1 MSRRL
6 HTACLGCWLTC
17 LLVQADGGF
26 LPPKDYLGADL
37 KEPSQ
42 RAILVHRDRRESL
55 LLFVDY
61 KGEAKEFAW
70 IIPTPTKPKVKVSD
84 RALFKE
90 IASYFHL
97 RQIVALRE
105 AGKGGVGGGM
115 GGGMA
120 GGMGGEGSPDEDQ
133 VIVHAHKLIGR
144 YEIAVLTA
152 EGEDALLSWLAEHE
166 YRVTKGAEGILSQYI
181 REGWYFV
188 VAKIRTDTP
197 ARQSLRPLRLDFT
210 TKEPVYP
217 LRISALNAGLTDI
230 RLYAL
235 RETWQTDRSMKEDP
249 YGDTFH
255 LRQDFRQSCPALARA
270 FPHLRW
276 NGMILSRIR
285 TLLPPQVMAQSDDGL
300 WPVDYTAKRRGP
312 CLVPQ
317 VCVARTVGIAQALV
331 SMRREESEWAAKRL
345 PYYGSAHLKS
355 EEQMAPHAEA
365 LSRLPMRYAAPLRKQ
380 MLAILT
386 NVEDKKRGDRAKQ
399 ERLAALRLL
408 VHIPP
413 QDHPDTIAYL
423 EAAVP
428 DMPMGW
434 AAYDQ
439 LHELGSAVSRQA
451 LFRLASQRKAY
462 SAGVAYRY
470 VGSLAKN
477 EVTDKER
484 RLACG
489 QLWFLQ
495 AEGITRGIVIEQASE
510 LLREYT
516 EQDLGKDWKAW
527 GTWLRKHRPEYWEK
541 RK

>member
-1 MSRRL
+1 M
-6 HTACLGCWLTC
+6 
-17 LLVQADGGF
+17 V
-26 LPPKDYLGADL
+26 
-37 KEPSQ
+37 
-42 RAILVHRDRRESL
+42 
-55 LLFVDY
+55 
-61 KGEAKEFAW
+61 
-70 IIPTPTKPKVKVSD
+70 
-84 RALFKE
+84 
-90 IASYFHL
+90 
-97 RQIVALRE
+97 
-105 AGKGGVGGGM
+105 
-115 GGGMA
+115 
-120 GGMGGEGSPDEDQ
+120 
-133 VIVHAHKLIGR
+133 
-144 YEIAVLTA
+144 
-152 EGEDALLSWLAEHE
+152 
-166 YRVTKGAEGILSQYI
+166 
-181 REGWYFV
+181 
-188 VAKIRTDTP
+188 
-197 ARQSLRPLRLDFT
+197 
-210 TKEPVYP
+210 
-217 LRISALNAGLTDI
+217 
-230 RLYAL
+230 
-235 RETWQTDRSMKEDP
+235 
-249 YGDTFH
+249 
-255 LRQDFRQSCPALARA
+255 
-270 FPHLRW
+270 
-276 NGMILSRIR
+276 
-285 TLLPPQVMAQSDDGL
+285 
-300 WPVDYTAKRRGP
+300 
-312 CLVPQ
+312 
-317 VCVARTVGIAQALV
+317 
-331 SMRREESEWAAKRL
+331 
-345 PYYGSAHLKS
+345 
-355 EEQMAPHAEA
+355 PHAEA